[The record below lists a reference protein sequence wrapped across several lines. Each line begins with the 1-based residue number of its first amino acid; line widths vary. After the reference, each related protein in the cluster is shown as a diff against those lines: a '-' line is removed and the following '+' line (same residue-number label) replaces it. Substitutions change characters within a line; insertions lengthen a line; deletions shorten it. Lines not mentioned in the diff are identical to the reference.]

1 MPFSLFKKNLI
12 AIAIGF
18 SALVCQSICAQTSS
32 LSYITDGKADEWKTE
47 NIQTDKDTKVSYAVH
62 NDASGIHILLKGGDM
77 MLQTKVLTGGV
88 QIFVDPS
95 GKKSKAIGL
104 NYPLPGK
111 FERPQFERR
120 TVTSGDTSQR
130 RRMSDTAF
138 RGGRPDSSRRRQF
151 DVKKMRERS
160 LAQKK
165 DIELYGFTDESNG
178 LSDIKE
184 SPVKV
189 AISWDDKDS
198 MVYEIN
204 IPYSLFTK
212 APTVGDKISIGFV
225 MRGMQMPEIGEGNR
239 DGGGGGERGGG
250 SMGGGGGFMMSGG
263 GGMGGGGQLDFMKL
277 FEENSFWIK
286 YTLTTN

>member
-1 MPFSLFKKNLI
+1 M
-12 AIAIGF
+12 
-18 SALVCQSICAQTSS
+18 
-32 LSYITDGKADEWKTE
+32 
-47 NIQTDKDTKVSYAVH
+47 
-62 NDASGIHILLKGGDM
+62 
-77 MLQTKVLTGGV
+77 VL
-88 QIFVDPS
+88 
-95 GKKSKAIGL
+95 
-104 NYPLPGK
+104 PL
-111 FERPQFERR
+111 
-120 TVTSGDTSQR
+120 
-130 RRMSDTAF
+130 
-138 RGGRPDSSRRRQF
+138 
-151 DVKKMRERS
+151 
-160 LAQKK
+160 
-165 DIELYGFTDESNG
+165 SNG

-239 DGGGGGERGGG
+239 DGGGGERGGG
-250 SMGGGGGFMMSGG
+250 MGGGGGFMMGGG